1 MTFIDKIVQDLEK
14 KFKYARLLTDLT
26 RKMTIAI
33 KSLDPAS
40 IDDLIK
46 KRAKVMQ
53 SIDVL
58 NSSIQKTANTAPPQA
73 RVKLIELLN
82 GNSLDPK
89 SSISKMSRNIKLEL
103 RRSYTID
110 KENQKSLSKSIKK

>member
-26 RKMTIAI
+26 RKMTTAI
-33 KSLDPAS
+33 KSLDPDS

-53 SIDVL
+53 AIDVL
-58 NSSIQKTANTAPPQA
+58 NSSIQKTANTAPPQSRA
-73 RVKLIELLN
+73 KLIELLN
-82 GNSLDPK
+82 RNSLDPK
-89 SSISKMSRNIKLEL
+89 SSISKISRNIKLEL

>member
-26 RKMTIAI
+26 RKMTTAI
-33 KSLDPAS
+33 KSLDPDS

-53 SIDVL
+53 AIDVL
-58 NSSIQKTANTAPPQA
+58 NSSIQKTANTAPPQSRA
-73 RVKLIELLN
+73 KLIELLN

-89 SSISKMSRNIKLEL
+89 SSISKISRNIKLEL
-103 RRSYTID
+103 RRSYKID